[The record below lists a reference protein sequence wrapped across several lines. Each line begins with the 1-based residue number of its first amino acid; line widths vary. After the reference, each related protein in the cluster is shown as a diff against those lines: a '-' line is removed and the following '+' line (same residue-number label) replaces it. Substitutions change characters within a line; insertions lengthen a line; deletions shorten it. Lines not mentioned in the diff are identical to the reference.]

1 MTLYAS
7 DVISHK
13 ITGKPQLFATAQALP
28 ELESAL
34 RNGPREVI
42 LDFETTGA
50 TPWLQGGKLTGKI
63 GGKWTVDQYCKEHD
77 CTADSRLRPR
87 VLSVGVPGGGFHA
100 AFDLDRMDEAE
111 QRRLVQMLSRHHWVG
126 HNLQFDYAWASSIC
140 PGVRPAK
147 IIDTMLMVICF
158 RPELPYEMQAA
169 AYEVGRNCRVPLRNY
184 AVNKARA
191 KTQDG
196 DGIVSLQALSL
207 LFFDMNMDKQY
218 QKPVNW
224 TPAYLTAAHHDYCL
238 GDIGIPGQ
246 LARLLVGVP
255 YNAPMQSLLAKM
267 QRMAGYAAYDA
278 MTEAMHTLVR
288 MQHKGFHWDTEKASA
303 LEAEL
308 QQQAE
313 NALPSLLL
321 AAPALE
327 PFTEALMDPSKGV
340 SDALKVALGE
350 ALYRET
356 GKKMPKT
363 TKGGDATGMD
373 ALSQA
378 FPNSKVVA
386 AYQKVV
392 DAVSEIKKLREYAD
406 VAAVAPDGRIHA
418 ATSILT
424 TTGRTSSRNPNLQ
437 NIPRDS
443 RFRSIF
449 AAPVGYKLIATD
461 FSSVELRI
469 AAALGVRALKLLH
482 QILAALRGDAALR
495 AALQTL
501 LGNLQWVLKEV
512 PELQSWLANPLQD
525 IPASMRAAE
534 AELGKD
540 VSFRV
545 RTLAVAKQLCMPVQT
560 IWRASGGDPTML
572 AMRRAFADGLDPH
585 IMTALAMEAA
595 AGRFD
600 LQGKLPV
607 DYLQSL
613 SPEERK
619 TLKTALKDP
628 RQAAKGVNFG
638 LLYGMSAEGLH
649 KYGKTGYGLDWTLDE
664 AVSARQVF
672 FNLYPELALWH
683 WLLKYAMKQKRPVLN
698 PYNPSEMQTAEAGG
712 KVYWGSTLSGRP
724 TAAAKTTAASNYQ
737 DQGTGAEIALT
748 AINHLPDDVKVM
760 LVNFIHDE
768 IILEVPDDRVAEV
781 QATLEQT
788 MIAAADSFLM
798 PFGVPTEV
806 ESAVGDCWI
815 H

>member
-1 MTLYAS
+1 MTFLSVDEAGYET
-7 DVISHK
+7 VCR
-13 ITGKPQLFATAQALP
+13 PQLFATAQALP

-34 RNGPREVI
+34 QNGPCEVI

-50 TPWLQGGKLTGKI
+50 TPWLQGTLTGKI
-63 GGKWTVDQYCKEHD
+63 GDEWTITQYRKKYG
-77 CTADSRLRPR
+77 CTADSKLRAR
-87 VLSVGVPGGGFHA
+87 VLSIGVPDNHFRA

-111 QRRLVQMLSRHHWVG
+111 QRRLIQLLSGHYWVG
-126 HNLQFDYAWASSIC
+126 HNLQFDYAWALSIC
-140 PGVRPAK
+140 PDVRPTK
-147 IIDTMLMVICF
+147 LIDTMLMVTCF
-158 RPELPYEMQAA
+158 RSELPYEMQAA
-169 AYEVGRNCRVPLRNY
+169 TEPNRTCLAPLRTY
-184 AVNKARA
+184 ARA
-191 KTQDG
+191 KALSKAQDG
-196 DGIVSLQALSL
+196 GGGVVSLRALSL
-207 LFFDMNMDKQY
+207 LFFDVDMDKRY
-218 QKPVNW
+218 QKPINW

-238 GDIGIPGQ
+238 GDIDVPGH
-246 LARLLVGVP
+246 LARLLMGLP
-255 YNAPMQSLLAKM
+255 CNTPMQGLLAGM
-267 QRMAGYAAYDA
+267 QQAAGYAAYNT
-278 MTEAMHTLVR
+278 MTEALHTLVR
-288 MQHKGFHWDTEKASA
+288 MQRKGFYWDTAKAA
-303 LEAEL
+303 VLGVEL
-308 QQQAE
+308 QQEAE
-313 NALPSLLL
+313 NALPTLLSV
-321 AAPALE
+321 APSLE
-327 PFTEALMDPSKGV
+327 PFTETLMDPAKGMTDV
-340 SDALKVALGE
+340 LKTAIGE
-350 ALYRET
+350 ALYQET
-356 GKKMPKT
+356 GQQMPKT
-363 TKGGDATGMD
+363 NKGEDSTSAD
-373 ALSQA
+373 ALKQA
-378 FPNSKVVA
+378 FPNSRIVA
-386 AYQKVV
+386 PYLKVV
-392 DAVSEIKKLREYAD
+392 DAISEIKKLREYGA
-406 VAAVAPDGRIHA
+406 VAAMASDGRIHA

-437 NIPRDS
+437 NIPRDP

-482 QILAALRGDAALR
+482 QILAAQRGH
-495 AALQTL
+495 AALQTVL
-501 LGNLQWVLKEV
+501 QTPLANLRWIFREV
-512 PELQSWLANPLQD
+512 PELQMWLANPLQS
-525 IPASMRAAE
+525 IPASIRTAKAE
-534 AELGKD
+534 PGRD
-540 VSFRV
+540 VIFRV
-545 RTLAVAKQLCMPVQT
+545 RALAVAKQFCMPVQT

-619 TLKTALKDP
+619 TLKTALKGP

-649 KYGKTGYGLDWTLDE
+649 EYGKTGYGLDWTLDE

-724 TAAAKTTAASNYQ
+724 TVAAKTTAASNYM
-737 DQGTGAEIALT
+737 DQGSGAEIALT
-748 AINHLPDDVKVM
+748 AINRLPDDVKAM
-760 LVNFIHDE
+760 LVNFVHDE
-768 IILEVPDDRVAEV
+768 IILEVPEERVAEV
-781 QATLEQT
+781 QAALEQT

-798 PFGVPTEV
+798 PFRVPTEV